1 MSFNHETGPAAR
13 TDSLKIR
20 HSLYLL
26 SAALIWGTAFVA
38 QSIAAQ
44 NLGSFTYNFC
54 RFYVGALVLLPIAVL
69 VGKKDPLSPG
79 YTGKP
84 IPGITRS
91 RRERRRDLLIAG
103 TACGIVL
110 FLAGSFQQIGLE
122 YTTAGKSGFI
132 TALYIILVPIFG
144 LFLHKKCPP
153 AVWAAVVLAVIGFYL
168 LCVREGFSINRGDLI
183 TLGCSFMF
191 AIHILTIDHFIPR
204 VNGVQ
209 LSCIQFLV
217 AGTLSVFPAFMLESP
232 SIHAIILCAGPILYA
247 GILSSGIAYTLQI
260 IGQRGLNP
268 TLASLLMSLESVISA
283 LSGWIVLGDS
293 LSGKEI
299 LGCVLV
305 FTGVILA
312 QLPARTRSN
321 AAE

>member
-1 MSFNHETGPAAR
+1 MSIFRSTPSNQR
-13 TDSLKIR
+13 TDSVKVR
-20 HSLYLL
+20 HSIFLL
-26 SAALIWGTAFVA
+26 LAALIWGTTFVA

-44 NLGSFTYNFC
+44 SMGTFTYNFC
-54 RFYVGALVLLPIAVL
+54 RFYVGALVLLPVAVL
-69 VGKKDPLSPG
+69 VGRKDPLSPG

-84 IPGITRS
+84 VPGITRS
-91 RRERRRDLLIAG
+91 IHERRRDLLVAG
-103 TACGIVL
+103 TACGIIL
-110 FLAGSFQQIGLE
+110 FLAGSFQQMGLE

-132 TALYIILVPIFG
+132 TALYIILVPVFG

-153 AVWAAVVLAVIGFYL
+153 AVWAAVILAVIGFYL

-183 TLGCSFMF
+183 TLGCSCMF

-217 AGTLSVFPAFMLESP
+217 AGTLSVISAFLLETP
-232 SIHAIILCAGPILYA
+232 SIHAMILCIGPILYA

-268 TLASLLMSLESVISA
+268 ALASLLMSLESVISA
-283 LSGWIVLGDS
+283 ISGWIILGDA

-305 FTGVILA
+305 FSGVILA
-312 QLPARTRSN
+312 QLPARN
-321 AAE
+321 KE